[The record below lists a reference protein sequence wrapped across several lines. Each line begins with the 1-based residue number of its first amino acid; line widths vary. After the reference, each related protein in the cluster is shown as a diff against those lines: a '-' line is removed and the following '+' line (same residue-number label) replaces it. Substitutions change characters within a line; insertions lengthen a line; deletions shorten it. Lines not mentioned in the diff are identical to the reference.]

1 MKFLKRNCIFL
12 SIVTLLF
19 GCGTNQQNKTDK
31 LQLTERYRVIE
42 LFYQAYDKKDYKKM
56 YEYLTPEMKKDISKQ
71 IKSIPRAKLISI
83 NKDNSQTWDGEYWI
97 NIDLE
102 IETTQS
108 SSLYPDTT
116 WRLYLLTEK
125 INNKWIITNFTTG

>member
-12 SIVTLLF
+12 LIVTLLF

-31 LQLTERYRVIE
+31 LQLTERYKVIE

-108 SSLYPDTT
+108 CSLYLDTT

-125 INNKWIITNFTTG
+125 INNKWLITNFTTG

>member
-12 SIVTLLF
+12 LIVTLLF

-31 LQLTERYRVIE
+31 LQLTERYKVIE

-125 INNKWIITNFTTG
+125 INNKWLITNFTTG